1 MKDRMPIREII
12 DEELL
17 ERVRN
22 HDERALRELLA
33 RYYVRL
39 TEFAFAKLKRRDLAD
54 EAVMNVFL
62 NLWRRRQKLV
72 VNGILRSYLF
82 AAVGNQAL
90 NLRKQQRR
98 HAAVRIDDLAPAE
111 LIDSVKTEGA
121 LLYRELRAEVEKA
134 IDRLPPQQQLV
145 FRMNRIEG
153 LSYADIAKTLGVS
166 ERTVQNHMIRAL
178 RLLAPDLPR
187 IRETIGR

>member
-17 ERVRN
+17 GRVRK

-39 TEFAFAKLKRRDLAD
+39 TEFAFTMLKRRDLAD

-62 NLWRRRQKLV
+62 NLWRRRETLV

-98 HAAVRIDDLAPAE
+98 HAAVRIDDMAPSE
-111 LIDSVKTEGA
+111 LVDSAKTDGA

-187 IRETIGR
+187 IRETMRR

>member
-1 MKDRMPIREII
+1 MPIREII

-17 ERVRN
+17 GRVRK

-39 TEFAFAKLKRRDLAD
+39 TEFAFTMLKRRDLAD

-62 NLWRRRQKLV
+62 NLWRRRETLV

-98 HAAVRIDDLAPAE
+98 HAAVRIDDMAPSE
-111 LIDSVKTEGA
+111 LVDSAKTDGA

-178 RLLAPDLPR
+178 RLLAPNLPR
-187 IRETIGR
+187 IRETMRR